1 MNSQQKRVTS
11 IKKSGID
18 PEVFDAFQGWLEEQS
33 EATKESFHAFASEN
47 YSFIE
52 CFLYAR
58 FLGYVGNILACEGWI
73 KAHYPK
79 PDHRKMLL
87 MEIEE
92 MREDIRKLRDDIE
105 NCAVKRD
112 SGVARIAAQPWRCP
126 RYRRRKRKRSRSD
139 SGPSIG
145 LTERF
150 PDCFDAAYAAVMRA
164 KLGLLQVDDDDPALV
179 ADVLQR
185 LAADRVDYTVF
196 FRELCGAVE
205 DPVADARLAAL
216 FEDPRTFHT
225 WGTSWRRRLL
235 VDDIA
240 PTARAAAM
248 RRANQWDVLTA
259 AANFS
264 VIEVL
269 PDELPRILM
278 VGRYLD
284 TLQRAEGEWR
294 FSERRCVFDSLLVP
308 NSIIYPV

>member
-112 SGVARIAAQPWRCP
+112 SGVARIAAMEKELRGTINQVEQ
-126 RYRRRKRKRSRSD
+126 YTSAKDRK
-139 SGPSIG
+139 
-145 LTERF
+145 
-150 PDCFDAAYAAVMRA
+150 
-164 KLGLLQVDDDDPALV
+164 GLLMAGADRAIRELMFIFKDDPIEGPLHEATMSV
-179 ADVLQR
+179 W
-185 LAADRVDYTVF
+185 
-196 FRELCGAVE
+196 
-205 DPVADARLAAL
+205 ARMQL
-216 FEDPRTFHT
+216 E
-225 WGTSWRRRLL
+225 
-235 VDDIA
+235 
-240 PTARAAAM
+240 
-248 RRANQWDVLTA
+248 
-259 AANFS
+259 
-264 VIEVL
+264 E
-269 PDELPRILM
+269 
-278 VGRYLD
+278 
-284 TLQRAEGEWR
+284 
-294 FSERRCVFDSLLVP
+294 
-308 NSIIYPV
+308 